1 MAAVASIGMLALS
14 AGATAYGVVKQSEA
28 ARKQEE
34 FQAQQSKQQEAMF
47 EEQRVAEA
55 NAREQQKKL
64 EDEQALEL
72 AQEEGQAEARQR
84 RDTAKNRQRKLA
96 MGAYGRS
103 DTILTGPQGI
113 VEEPEKKTI
122 LGV

>member
-14 AGATAYGVVKQSEA
+14 AASTTYGIVKQNEA

-47 EEQRVAEA
+47 NEQR
-55 NAREQQKKL
+55 
-64 EDEQALEL
+64 
-72 AQEEGQAEARQR
+72 QAEAQMRAEKEKMDAESEMQEMGEQKKQD
-84 RDTAKNRQRKLA
+84 RDSAKARQRKLA